1 VKQDILLLS
10 VTSVV
15 FVMDYRCSVEE
26 GKESLVVQCRDFLAF
41 WMDTVDSVH
50 CVHLEH
56 WKHVLDSNIRDV
68 LDGLST
74 SFLISHI
81 LIFLKS
87 VVFRQTLNFGFP
99 SQKGN

>member
-1 VKQDILLLS
+1 MKPDILLLS

-15 FVMDYRCSVEE
+15 FVMNYRCSVGE
-26 GKESLVVQCRDFLAF
+26 GKESLAVQCTGFLAF
-41 WMDTVDSVH
+41 WMDTLDSIH

-74 SFLISHI
+74 SFLISHV

-87 VVFRQTLNFGFP
+87 VVFRQTLNFEF
-99 SQKGN
+99 QGN